1 MKASLFGKV
10 INQLIQLKLK
20 GNPDPMF
27 EKSLLG
33 SPLRIVNMGP
43 VKKQHLEAFIALMNH
58 HPAEAVQIL
67 TAMTKHHDLY

>member
-1 MKASLFGKV
+1 
-10 INQLIQLKLK
+10 
-20 GNPDPMF
+20 MF